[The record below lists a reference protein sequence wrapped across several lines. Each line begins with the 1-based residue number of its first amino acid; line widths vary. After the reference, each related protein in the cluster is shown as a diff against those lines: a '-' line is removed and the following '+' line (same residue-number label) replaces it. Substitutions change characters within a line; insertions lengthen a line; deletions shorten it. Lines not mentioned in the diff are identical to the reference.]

1 MSEFNATV
9 RKLFASFRDS
19 VMGLL
24 DSEINGND
32 LKGLLW
38 LAVLGLVL
46 VLGSSLLRAL
56 DKRRPMG
63 R

>member
-1 MSEFNATV
+1 MSQFSATV

-24 DSEINGND
+24 DTEINGDD
-32 LKGLLW
+32 LMGLLW
-38 LAVLGLVL
+38 LGVIGLV
-46 VLGSSLLRAL
+46 VALGSSLLRAL

-63 R
+63 G

>member
-1 MSEFNATV
+1 MSEFVHTV

-19 VMGLL
+19 VMGLF
-24 DSEINGND
+24 DSEINASD

-38 LAVLGLVL
+38 LGVVGLVL
-46 VLGSSLLRAL
+46 VLGSTLLRAL

-63 R
+63 G